1 MNKAQIKKYVSKV
14 CVESRDASQLA
25 RKLKSSDR
33 NKVLNTIIKNLRNN
47 AHQIIKKNTLDIKN
61 AQANKISESMIDR
74 LLINAKRIKAM
85 IDGLNKIISIKVFT
99 F

>member
-47 AHQIIKKNTLDIKN
+47 AHQIIKKNTLNLKIMTLVKN
-61 AQANKISESMIDR
+61 YPW
-74 LLINAKRIKAM
+74 LLCRGVI
-85 IDGLNKIISIKVFT
+85 LE
-99 F
+99 

>member
-47 AHQIIKKNTLDIKN
+47 AHQIIKKNTL
-61 AQANKISESMIDR
+61 
-74 LLINAKRIKAM
+74 AM
-85 IDGLNKIISIKVFT
+85 IYQNIHILKSMGPI
-99 F
+99 